1 MALLFLPYIIKKERE
16 QSLSYVVAIHCCP
29 YCSRVAVTLVQYH
42 NKITFCYRL
51 IWQRVHALVIDV
63 FAVGEQRIIDDSA
76 IFANPET
83 EHPRGN
89 YMHFRFDLAITDK
102 VKNIKP

>member
-1 MALLFLPYIIKKERE
+1 MIRGNGGTKD
-16 QSLSYVVAIHCCP
+16 
-29 YCSRVAVTLVQYH
+29 AVSC
-42 NKITFCYRL
+42 TFRL

-63 FAVGEQRIIDDSA
+63 FAVGEQRIIDDSV